1 MLAPEII
8 ASAAEALFEAEKS
21 RTQIRPLTLDYPDI
35 TLDDA
40 YAIQRAWVD
49 KKIETGDR
57 ITGYKI
63 GLTSKAMQQAM
74 NIDTPDFGILLS
86 SMAYDNG
93 AEINAAQFSDPR
105 VEVELAFIIRD
116 HLAGEAV
123 SVEEVLAATDCVV
136 PAIELIDA
144 RSFRT
149 DPETG
154 YTRKV
159 FDTIADNAANAGYT
173 LGDERH
179 NPKDID
185 LRWSGGILYRNGEVE
200 ETGLAA
206 GVLDHP
212 ARGICWVCKRF
223 APHGVG
229 LKPGQVVLSGSFT
242 RPVAVKPG
250 DQITCDYGALG
261 SISLSFK

>member
-1 MLAPEII
+1 MRPR
-8 ASAAEALFEAEKS
+8 K

-40 YAIQRAWVD
+40 YAIQQAWVD

-93 AEINAAQFSDPR
+93 AEIDAEQFSDPR

-123 SVEEVLAATDCVV
+123 FVEEVLAAMVRGPYRTHRC
-136 PAIELIDA
+136 AELQN
-144 RSFRT
+144 
-149 DPETG
+149 G
-154 YTRKV
+154 
-159 FDTIADNAANAGYT
+159 
-173 LGDERH
+173 
-179 NPKDID
+179 
-185 LRWSGGILYRNGEVE
+185 SGNRLYR
-200 ETGLAA
+200 
-206 GVLDHP
+206 
-212 ARGICWVCKRF
+212 KF
-223 APHGVG
+223 
-229 LKPGQVVLSGSFT
+229 
-242 RPVAVKPG
+242 
-250 DQITCDYGALG
+250 
-261 SISLSFK
+261 SIPSQTTPPMQGTPWATSVTTQRH